1 MSLTYPPGM
10 FVDRALITVKAGDGG
25 DGCVSFRRAKAEP
38 KGGPNGGDGGRGGDV
53 IFWGDTG
60 LNTLYEFRGLRDW
73 KAQNGES
80 GRGKQQFGAGAPDL
94 IVRVPPGT
102 MVFNDD
108 TGELIHDVKPDE
120 RVVIARGGK
129 GGYGNEHFKTSV
141 HQTPF
146 EFTPG
151 APGEFFRLRLE
162 LKLIADVG
170 LVGKPNAGKST
181 LLKALTRAD
190 PKIANY
196 PFTTLSPQLGI
207 AEIDPER
214 RLVLA
219 DLPGLIEGASEGAGL
234 GLEFLRHIERTKVI
248 LHVLDA
254 APEDGSSPAQNYKTI
269 RAELANHSQA
279 LAEKAELIA
288 LNKMDLLDDDAQRD
302 ALKAL
307 RRALP
312 RDAEILATSGGTHAG
327 LRPMLER
334 LWTILHGES
343 ARPAGWTEAKA
354 PAAGA

>member
-1 MSLTYPPGM
+1 M

-53 IFWGDTG
+53 VLWADTG

-73 KAQNGES
+73 KAQCGEP

-94 IVRVPPGT
+94 VIRLPPGT

-108 TGELIHDVKPDE
+108 TGELIHDMKPDE

-170 LVGKPNAGKST
+170 FVGKPNAGKST

-196 PFTTLSPQLGI
+196 AFTTLSPQLGI

-219 DLPGLIEGASEGAGL
+219 DLPGLIEGASGGAGL
-234 GLEFLRHIERTKVI
+234 GLEFLRHIERTRVI

-254 APEDGSSPAQNYKTI
+254 SPEDGSAPATNYAVI
-269 RAELANHSQA
+269 REELARYSQA
-279 LAEKAELIA
+279 LAEKQELVV
-288 LNKMDLLDDDAQRD
+288 LNKIDLLGDAEQRD
-302 ALKAL
+302 MLKVL
-307 RRALP
+307 RRAVS
-312 RDAEILATSGGTHAG
+312 RDTEVLAISGGTRAG
-327 LRPMLER
+327 LRPLLDR
-334 LWTILHGES
+334 LWSMLHDDGP
-343 ARPAGWTEAKA
+343 RPSGWADA
-354 PAAGA
+354 PSRSVV